1 MLIRQ
6 YFEKIAKGA
15 HNMSVDSERITT
27 RKAMIYDL
35 RIILKETHG
44 LDPAT
49 IDTVIK
55 IMDDYIVADI
65 ANEK

>member
-1 MLIRQ
+1 
-6 YFEKIAKGA
+6 
-15 HNMSVDSERITT
+15 MSVDSERIIT

-35 RIILKETHG
+35 RIILKETPG
-44 LDPAT
+44 LDPDT

-55 IMDDYIVADI
+55 IMNDYISADI

>member
-1 MLIRQ
+1 M
-6 YFEKIAKGA
+6 A
-15 HNMSVDSERITT
+15 VDSERIIT

-35 RIILKETHG
+35 QIILRETPG

-49 IDTVIK
+49 IESVIQ
-55 IMDDYIVADI
+55 IMNDYITADI